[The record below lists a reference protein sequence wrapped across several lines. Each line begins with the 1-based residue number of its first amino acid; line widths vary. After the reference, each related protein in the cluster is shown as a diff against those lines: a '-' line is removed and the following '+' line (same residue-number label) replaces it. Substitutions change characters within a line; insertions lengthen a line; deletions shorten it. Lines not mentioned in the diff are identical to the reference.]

1 MPDLEGTGVIEQT
14 LDDLEEDSDVST
26 NQIIKSLMTSEDLE
40 VKTQITNPL
49 AQSTLDM
56 IGMYFDKIMTQ
67 TVTAKDCSTFM
78 VDWNRWFR
86 MNMISYDRQSRKEVV
101 QSVTSVRPEES
112 SDFAKSL
119 LEKAIGSRQ

>member
-1 MPDLEGTGVIEQT
+1 MSKLF
-14 LDDLEEDSDVST
+14 DDLEEDSDVST

-49 AQSTLDM
+49 AQSTLD
-56 IGMYFDKIMTQ
+56 ITAKYFAKIMSQ
-67 TVTAKDCSTFM
+67 RITADDISNFM

-101 QSVTSVRPEES
+101 QAVTSTRPDES
-112 SDFAKSL
+112 NEFAKSL

>member
-1 MPDLEGTGVIEQT
+1 MIEQT

-40 VKTQITNPL
+40 VKTHITNPL
-49 AQSTLDM
+49 AQSTLD
-56 IGMYFDKIMTQ
+56 ITAKYFAKIMSQ
-67 TVTAKDCSTFM
+67 SISAKDISEFM

-86 MNMISYDRQSRKEVV
+86 MNMISYDRLSRKEVV
-101 QSVTSVRPEES
+101 QAVTSTRPDENNE
-112 SDFAKSL
+112 FAKSL